1 MSIVV
6 GGTGFIIS
14 ALFLMIETQKK
25 WWQPNLMDLGWHSEY
40 HRLHVLTHVG
50 SEWLILTILR

>member
-1 MSIVV
+1 MFIVV

-25 WWQPNLMDLGWHSEY
+25 WWLPNLTDLGWHSEC
-40 HRLHVLTHVG
+40 HQLDISFHVDG
-50 SEWLILTILR
+50 E